1 MQCHQLLAKMCSR
14 RIWQAALLAEL
25 VPITDCLD
33 RVLQKVCA
41 GRLRSLMTGTPA
53 LTNIDHVCACVC
65 VCVCACVCGGVWVC
79 VWDCHQ
85 MDKRG
90 RGGKT
95 DDVTVRS
102 ALHAIDALSAIPDAS
117 SVKRYADLLYRVQRK
132 EPLASMLASIRAE
145 RTGARDTTG
154 VGAGAGAGAGAGRSG
169 SGAGAGAG
177 SASRRF

>member
-53 LTNIDHVCACVC
+53 LTNINHVCAC
-65 VCVCACVCGGVWVC
+65 VC

>member
-41 GRLRSLMTGTPA
+41 GRLRSLVTGTPA
-53 LTNIDHVCACVC
+53 LTNINHVCAC
-65 VCVCACVCGGVWVC
+65 VC